1 MKRMADIFRGRIID
15 VSDNTYTIE
24 LTGDG
29 AQARRL
35 HQVAR
40 PGHHHRDGAHR
51 GERHR
56 ARQPGSAG
64 LEASFRGDSNEGLLR
79 QGRRPFAHQG
89 QEGHHHRLRLAGPR
103 ARAEPART
111 PASRSPS
118 ALRKGGASWDKAKK
132 GGIKVAEIGRGDQGR
147 RHRHGAAARRA
158 PRRRSTSEY
167 IEPNIKKGASL
178 AFAHGFN
185 IHYGLIQPRADLDVW
200 MVAPKAPGPHRALD
214 LRAGR
219 RRADADRGA
228 PQPVEEGARRRA
240 VLRRGDRRRQGRH
253 HRDQLQG
260 RDRDRSLRRA
270 DRALRR
276 LRRAGE
282 GGLRHAGRGGLRAGD
297 GVLRVPARAEADRR
311 PDVRGR
317 HRHHELLDLEQRR
330 VRRVRHRARR
340 SSTRARA
347 SA

>member
-29 AQARRL
+29 AKLDAFIKSLDQGA
-35 HQVAR
+35 
-40 PGHHHRDGAHR
+40 HHRDGAHR
-51 GERHR
+51 GKRHR
-56 ARQPGSAG
+56 TRQPRPCASSFSRGNAMKVYYDKDADLSLVKGKKVTIIGYGS
-64 LEASFRGDSNEGLLR
+64 
-79 QGRRPFAHQG
+79 QGHAHAQNL
-89 QEGHHHRLRLAGPR
+89 QESGVKVTVG
-103 ARAEPART
+103 
-111 PASRSPS
+111 
-118 ALRKGGASWDKAKK
+118 LRKGGASWDKAKK
-132 GGIKVAEIGRGDQGR
+132 GGVKVAEL
-147 RHRHGAAARRA
+147 AAAIKGADIVMVLLPDEHHAAVYQRVHRA
-158 PRRRSTSEY
+158 QHQEGRVARLRARLQHPLRPDPAARGPRRVDGRAQ
-167 IEPNIKKGASL
+167 GA
-178 AFAHGFN
+178 
-185 IHYGLIQPRADLDVW
+185 
-200 MVAPKAPGPHRALD
+200 GPHRALD
-214 LRAGR
+214 LRRRR

-228 PQPVEEGARRRA
+228 PQPVEEGARRGA

-260 RDRDRSLRRA
+260 RDRDRPLRRA
-270 DRALRR
+270 DRAVRR

-282 GGLRHAGRGGLRAGD
+282 GGLRHAGRRGLRARD

-317 HRHHELLDLEQRR
+317 HRHHELLDLQQRR
-330 VRRVRHRARR
+330 VRRVHVRARR